1 MAYEIGYDIVI
12 DDDKCRSICN
22 EYQKRADKFEE
33 NLAKYLQILGRIKSE
48 AIMEGSVS
56 EKIGALQ
63 ECAEVLKGES
73 VTLANEAKTLNSS
86 FLSDFDTADNYIF

>member
-1 MAYEIGYDIVI
+1 MAYEIGYDIVV
-12 DDDKCRSICN
+12 DDEKCSSICN

-33 NLAKYLQILGRIKSE
+33 NLKEYLQILSRIKSE

-56 EKIGALQ
+56 EKIDSLQ
-63 ECAEVLKGES
+63 ELVEVLKGES
-73 VTLANEAKTLNSS
+73 INLASEAKKLNSS